1 MSFAAPK
8 TAASPLPDELNGS
21 ERWFKKNTQPPR
33 FEDRYSGWLP
43 KIPRVNHMT
52 QMERVDHMAN
62 VAARRTRD
70 MLYQLQV
77 KSEADVRERRL
88 RESGPGA
95 THEVLDQT
103 RKLKTLAFEGERKK
117 AVKKDLRFIRESKMQ
132 RMRLG
137 APRCAKRILHYWYV
151 LLQEVGQSYVILRA
165 FIKRE
170 KAVL

>member
-62 VAARRTRD
+62 VAARHTRD

-103 RKLKTLAFEGERKK
+103 RAL
-117 AVKKDLRFIRESKMQ
+117 KKDLCSCTLGRDQVGAGQERRARGMSVWSKFSGMSVF
-132 RMRLG
+132 
-137 APRCAKRILHYWYV
+137 YV
-151 LLQEVGQSYVILRA
+151 P
-165 FIKRE
+165 
-170 KAVL
+170 